1 MIDTQEEAVLDELN
15 SDATKALLGLGRD
28 ADFSAVAP
36 LAVLTSAAMPM
47 VSTMD
52 NVYQQGIVDNIE
64 EGYGSA
70 VSEDT
75 KNASVSQ
82 NVATVNEFN
91 STTQD
96 QVIAA
101 MAQASALGDGGDD
114 GDVDI
119 AFKIALA
126 YALIKAVFNR
136 LRSKRKPLIV
146 DTGVLGAYNLGLF
159 DSSVQTELDS
169 GGTRTI
175 TKEWLSLKDE
185 KVRMAHR
192 DLDGEKVPVQDAFI
206 YNGIPIR
213 FPKDPLAPPNLT
225 INCRCTLKFG
235 F

>member
-1 MIDTQEEAVLDELN
+1 MIDNQEEAILAELN

-47 VSTMD
+47 VATMD
-52 NVYQQGIVDNIE
+52 NVYQQAIVDNIE
-64 EGYGSA
+64 EGYGSP
-70 VSEDT
+70 VPEDT

-82 NVATVNEFN
+82 NVTTVNQFN

-96 QVIAA
+96 QVVAA
-101 MAQASALGDGGDD
+101 VAQAAALEDGGD
-114 GDVDI
+114 GDVDV

-126 YALIKAVFNR
+126 YSLVKAVFNR

-159 DSSVQTELDS
+159 DSSVQTEIEGDGS
-169 GGTRTI
+169 RPI
-175 TKEWLSLKDE
+175 TKEWLSLRDE
-185 KVRMAHR
+185 KVRLAHR
-192 DLDGEKVPVQDAFI
+192 DLDGEKVPVQDTFI

-225 INCRCTLKFG
+225 INCRCILKFSR
-235 F
+235 